1 VPSDA
6 SFSVLLTAAASI
18 AFMHT
23 VIGVDHTL
31 PFVALGRARG
41 WTLGRVLS
49 VTALC
54 GLGHVLSSLLLGAV
68 GIGLGIT
75 LERLQW
81 FQAFRGG
88 LAAWLLIGFGTWL
101 VVRALWRHQR
111 RQVHVHSD
119 GSVHSHPHGHEH
131 APHRDA
137 LHRGAQHPHGPASAT
152 TVWALFIVFAFG
164 PCEPLIP
171 LLMAP
176 AAAHRWGQLLLM
188 LLVFGGVTVGT
199 MLALVTVGHLGM
211 GSVSLRRFEPHADA
225 IAGATIA
232 LSGVAVQA
240 LGI

>member
-6 SFSVLLTAAASI
+6 GFSVLLTAAASI
-18 AFMHT
+18 AFIHT
-23 VIGVDHTL
+23 VVGVDHVV

-41 WTLGRVLS
+41 WTLARVLS

-54 GLGHVLSSLLLGAV
+54 GLGHVLSSLLLGAL
-68 GIGLGIT
+68 GIGLGVT

-81 FQAFRGG
+81 FQDFRGG

-101 VVRALWRHQR
+101 VVRALWRNQR
-111 RQVHVHSD
+111 RQVHVHAD
-119 GSVHSHPHGHEH
+119 GSVHAHPHSHEH
-131 APHRDA
+131 APQR
-137 LHRGAQHPHGPASAT
+137 HPHGPASAT

-176 AAAHRWGQLLLM
+176 AAAHHWAQLLLI

-199 MLALVTVGHLGM
+199 MLVLVAAGHLGLA
-211 GSVSLRRFEPHADA
+211 SVSFRRFEPHADA

-232 LSGVAVQA
+232 LSGVAVQT

>member
-1 VPSDA
+1 MPFDA

-18 AFMHT
+18 AFIHT

-54 GLGHVLSSLLLGAV
+54 GLGHVLSSLLLGAL

-75 LERLQW
+75 LERVQW

-101 VVRALWRHQR
+101 VVRALWRNQR
-111 RQVHVHSD
+111 RQVHVHAD

-131 APHRDA
+131 APQRHA
-137 LHRGAQHPHGPASAT
+137 HGPASAT

-176 AAAHRWGQLLLM
+176 AAAHHWGQLLLM
-188 LLVFGGVTVGT
+188 LCVFGGVTVGT
-199 MLALVTVGHLGM
+199 MLVLVAVGHLGL
-211 GSVSLRRFEPHADA
+211 GSISFKRFEPHADA

-232 LSGVAVQA
+232 LSGLAVQA